1 MANLPVLCMT
11 CGLPLTRRL
20 WQGVQ
25 GFESRPEGL
34 RPQWEA
40 LGVRRAC
47 CKSVL
52 LSSVDHSD
60 EVLLY
65 ADYVTSQYVNR
76 RVFAEGPRTCK
87 TD

>member
-1 MANLPVLCMT
+1 MASKPIQCMT
-11 CGLPLTRRL
+11 CGLPLTETL
-20 WQGVQ
+20 WKGVQ
-25 GFESRPEGL
+25 DLKRGPGGL

-40 LGVRRAC
+40 LGIRRAC

-65 ADYVTSQYVNR
+65 ADYTTCQYVER